1 MDQSESTKTYPIAR
15 NHFDMNKFGKPTN
28 EYYKVAEAIQGMV
41 QEAQKLIHE
50 RAASNDY
57 LLLEDA
63 STDNG
68 IRSRTR

>member
-1 MDQSESTKTYPIAR
+1 
-15 NHFDMNKFGKPTN
+15 MNKFGKPTN
-28 EYYKVAEAIQGMV
+28 EYYKVAEVIQGMV

-57 LLLEDA
+57 HLLEDA